1 MYELGFG
8 SDSRTVRSA
17 SSSSFTVS
25 VWSSSNS
32 NLASSSRCCMVKPSL
47 RLSLL
52 GFAMNYEFEFS
63 VVFVWK
69 GKPEMKKR
77 KWREW
82 IVDWVWELVVLWNFC
97 IDVVSVMS
105 DDDLRKWIHEGDDT
119 TVGWKIQFQKNA
131 LLQVSI
137 GKVFTGKAWKERVF
151 DPFLGQRKWLL
162 RVL

>member
-17 SSSSFTVS
+17 SSSSFFTVS

-32 NLASSSRCCMVKPSL
+32 NLASSSRCCMVKLSL

-69 GKPEMKKR
+69 REPEMKERTGMDCWLSMRTCCSLEFLYRCCFGYERWWFMKMDS
-77 KWREW
+77 W
-82 IVDWVWELVVLWNFC
+82 
-97 IDVVSVMS
+97 
-105 DDDLRKWIHEGDDT
+105 
-119 TVGWKIQFQKNA
+119 GWWYHCWLEDSIPKNV

-137 GKVFTGKAWKERVF
+137 GKVFTRKAWKERVF